1 MSSSTEKPY
10 THHLSTAQLKPSE
23 NITWT
28 DCLEKYKCARLS
40 LPLDYTTPEGPKTEI
55 ALLLLPGNNT
65 ANHKGTIFLNPGG
78 PGGSGTS
85 LLQRAG
91 DDISKIVGPEF
102 DLLGFDPR
110 GTGATTPS
118 AQCFESETQYKQW
131 SLQSLFTLIEPNANS
146 LALARSR
153 EAVVGAVCERSLGG
167 NGKEELGGTAAEWGP
182 GRASQ
187 LLVIKDG
194 TFLIL
199 FLWLVHEHA
208 VCCDGHGEN
217 HGKVGAGQDALLGF
231 CRSHPQPHYPQ

>member
-1 MSSSTEKPY
+1 MASC
-10 THHLSTAQLKPSE
+10 THHLTTTQLKPSE

-28 DCLEKYKCARLS
+28 DCLEKYKCARIS
-40 LPLDYTTPEGPKTEI
+40 LPLDYTTPEGPRTEI
-55 ALLLLPGNNT
+55 ALLLLPGNDT

-85 LLQRAG
+85 LLKRAG

-131 SLQSLFTLIEPNANS
+131 SLQSLFTLMEPTVNS
-146 LALARSR
+146 LGLARSR
-153 EAVVGAVCERSLGG
+153 ETVVGEVCKRSLGG

-182 GRASQ
+182 GRVS
-187 LLVIKDG
+187 
-194 TFLIL
+194 
-199 FLWLVHEHA
+199 
-208 VCCDGHGEN
+208 
-217 HGKVGAGQDALLGF
+217 
-231 CRSHPQPHYPQ
+231 